1 MKKTNS
7 NVLSLT
13 CVAMSV
19 AILAVCSWI
28 SIPALGPL
36 VPFTLQTF
44 AVFVI
49 SGLFDWKKSISA
61 IVVYI
66 LLGAV
71 GVPVFSNFK
80 GGIAALTGPTGG
92 YIVGFIFMIIVIQ
105 IFKNIKKGSFIFLIT
120 GMLIGLAALYT
131 FGTTWFFVVYTSA
144 GNITTLGSVLAMC
157 VLPFIIPDL
166 LKMALAV
173 IIVNRLSLPL
183 RKIGFD
189 LYFTEKPVQSKV

>member
-7 NVLSLT
+7 NVLYLT

-49 SGLFDWKKSISA
+49 SGLFDWKRSISA

-105 IFKNIKKGSFIFLIT
+105 LFKNIKRGSFIFLLV
-120 GMLIGLAALYT
+120 GMLIGLATLYT
-131 FGTTWFFVVYTSA
+131 FGTAWFYVVYTGA
-144 GNITTLGSVLAMC
+144 GNITTLGSVLGMC
-157 VLPFIIPDL
+157 VLPFIIPDF

-189 LYFTEKPVQSKV
+189 LYFTGKPVQSEV

>member
-7 NVLSLT
+7 NILSLT

-61 IVVYI
+61 IAVYI